1 MSAVT
6 IQAGKFGNLFLSDT
20 TSWNNVRNGTTAS
33 QVNNQPTST
42 SAFAAR
48 VNFVSGGKGSE
59 WSLYRS
65 YWAFDVTAY
74 SSATITNLEVEFD
87 PSNLSS
93 TNFPIAIIKSTAQGN
108 ANTNLVAGDWDSL
121 DFSTLYAGSA
131 TTYWPDTNDISTIS
145 LNSTAVSAFTT
156 GYLKL
161 AVVWYYDYTN
171 TEPLTTGNS
180 GARQNMSYTPRIN
193 FDAVTGYSNDVI
205 GVSSANISEINDVAT
220 ANISEVLGV

>member
-1 MSAVT
+1 MPT
-6 IQAGKFGNLFLSDT
+6 ITAGKFGNLFKSDT
-20 TSWNNVRNGTTAS
+20 SSWSNVRNGTTAD

-65 YWAFDVTAY
+65 YWAFNVTAY
-74 SSATITNLEVEFD
+74 TSATISNLEVEFD

-121 DFSTLYAGSA
+121 DFGTLYAGSS
-131 TTYWPDTNDISTIS
+131 TTYWPDTNSISTIS
-145 LNSTAVSAFTT
+145 LNSTAISAFTT

-161 AVVWYYDYTN
+161 AVVWFFDYNN

-193 FDAVTGYSNDVI
+193 FDAVFEYENDVI
-205 GVSSANISEINDVAT
+205 GVDQADISEVNDVAT
-220 ANISEVLGV
+220 NNISQIMGV

>member
-6 IQAGKFGNLFLSDT
+6 IQAGKFGNLFKSSTSSWSD
-20 TSWNNVRNGTTAS
+20 VRNGTTAD

-65 YWAFDVTAY
+65 YWAFNVTAY
-74 SSATITNLEVEFD
+74 TSATISNLEVEFD

-121 DFSTLYAGSA
+121 DFGTLYAGVQQ
-131 TTYWPDTNDISTIS
+131 
-145 LNSTAVSAFTT
+145 L
-156 GYLKL
+156 
-161 AVVWYYDYTN
+161 
-171 TEPLTTGNS
+171 
-180 GARQNMSYTPRIN
+180 
-193 FDAVTGYSNDVI
+193 I
-205 GVSSANISEINDVAT
+205 GQIQIV
-220 ANISEVLGV
+220 